1 MMYLQSLFEIFTYC
15 VDPVHLSLK
24 VIKLLLKPF
33 APANQFLD
41 LPAAKAD
48 NDHHKKQAATFHR
61 SALRRRKAPKI
72 LLNTIFW
79 AVVVNCVG
87 VFDS

>member
-48 NDHHKKQAATFHR
+48 NDHHKKQAATF
-61 SALRRRKAPKI
+61 SSVGEEEEKLRKFCSTRFSEPSSIA
-72 LLNTIFW
+72 
-79 AVVVNCVG
+79 
-87 VFDS
+87 